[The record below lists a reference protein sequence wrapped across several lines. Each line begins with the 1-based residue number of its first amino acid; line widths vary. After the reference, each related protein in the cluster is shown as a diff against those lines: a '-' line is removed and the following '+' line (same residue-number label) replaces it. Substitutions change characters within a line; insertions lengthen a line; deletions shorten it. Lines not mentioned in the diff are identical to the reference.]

1 MFLSDTK
8 VRNHGPVAN
17 SLLRGRAF
25 LVYCGLKRMLHEVP
39 FSHIC
44 KCAETLNEG

>member
-25 LVYCGLKRMLHEVP
+25 LVYCGL
-39 FSHIC
+39 
-44 KCAETLNEG
+44 N